1 MVQST
6 IQATCEKKNIGK
18 LFIKLVR
25 EHFPKKSKYHKIFN
39 LNTLKLSY
47 CCTTNVGN
55 IKQHNSKVL
64 SKTNDNINRKCNC
77 QSTPNCPLNGEC
89 LTQCLVY
96 KATST
101 TSSNSFAY
109 YGTSEGE
116 FKSRY
121 NNHTKSF
128 RHGECMNESKL
139 SKRVELKR
147 PWSMVLIIIYHDK
160 STKRPHHTN
169 MAQNVA
175 IYVCWKKFPSFVLTQ
190 TLY

>member
-6 IQATCEKKNIGK
+6 IQPKCEKNIDK

-25 EHFPKKSKYHKIFN
+25 EHFSKNSKYHKIFN
-39 LNTLKLSY
+39 RNTLKLSY

-55 IKQHNSKVL
+55 IIKQHNSKVL
-64 SKTNDNINRKCNC
+64 SKTNDSINRKCNC

-89 LTQCLVY
+89 RNQCLVY
-96 KATST
+96 KATYT
-101 TSSNSFAY
+101 TSNNSFVY

-128 RHGECMNESKL
+128 RHSEYMNETKL

-147 PWSMVLIIIYHDK
+147 PWSMVLIIIYHEK
-160 STKRPHHTN
+160 S
-169 MAQNVA
+169 
-175 IYVCWKKFPSFVLTQ
+175 KKGLTIPIW
-190 TLY
+190 LK